1 MIKLSSYNGVEYIGV
16 YCAANESLALL
27 PMDSVP
33 EFRAIVVEALGVEI
47 QVMNMAQANIIGS
60 LVAMNS
66 YGAVVSAMATDSE
79 VEELSKHLA
88 VLRLEDKHNAA
99 GNNILCNDN
108 GAVINPEIS
117 PESFRA
123 IAEVLQVE
131 AVQQAIAG
139 HSTVGSVCVATN
151 KGVLC
156 HPEITREEFDLV
168 KSVLKVDGAIGTANY
183 GASMVGACLIANSKG
198 ALVGYRSTPIELGRI
213 EDALHL
219 Y

>member
-16 YCAANESLALL
+16 YCAANEELALV
-27 PMDSVP
+27 PMDSTK
-33 EFRAIVVEALGVEI
+33 EFRAEVAQALGVEVL
-47 QVMNMAQANIIGS
+47 VMNMAQANIIGS
-60 LVAMNS
+60 LVALNS
-66 YGAVVSAMATDSE
+66 YGAVVSAMATDAE

-99 GNNILCNDN
+99 GNNILCNDF
-108 GAVINPEIS
+108 GAVVNPEVS
-117 PESFRA
+117 QEAFKA
-123 IAEVLQVE
+123 IADVLQVD
-131 AVQQAIAG
+131 AVQRSVAG
-139 HSTVGSVCVATN
+139 HNTVGSVCVATN

-156 HPEITREEFDLV
+156 HPEITREEFDHL

-198 ALVGYRSTPIELGRI
+198 AVVGYRSTPIELGRI

-219 Y
+219 F

>member
-16 YCAANESLALL
+16 YCAANEELALV
-27 PMDSVP
+27 PMDSAK
-33 EFRAIVVEALGVEI
+33 EFRADVAQALGVDI
-47 QVMNMAQANIIGS
+47 LVINMAQANIIGS

-66 YGAVVSAMATDSE
+66 YGAVVSAMATDAE

-88 VLRLEDKHNAA
+88 VLRLTDKHNAA

-108 GAVINPEIS
+108 GAVVNPDVSKETF
-117 PESFRA
+117 EA
-123 IAEVLQVE
+123 IADVLQVD
-131 AVQQAIAG
+131 AIQHSLAG

-198 ALVGYRSTPIELGRI
+198 AVVGYRSTPIELGRI

-219 Y
+219 F